1 MSILSLPNST
11 INGSLADK
19 INSTVATSSWPS
31 SKLWQLTTLNLKSV
45 IIALIDLFI
54 LNLKNRLNC
63 ELDETFLLGIGRLA
77 EERPVH
83 SGGGEEQRSFQHTNS
98 VEIIASEPAVGTCA
112 VWSWMMPT
120 ADGR

>member
-63 ELDETFLLGIGRLA
+63 ELDETFLLALA
-77 EERPVH
+77 G
-83 SGGGEEQRSFQHTNS
+83 SQRRGLYIAAAARSS
-98 VEIIASEPAVGTCA
+98 VPFNIQTVLKS
-112 VWSWMMPT
+112 
-120 ADGR
+120 